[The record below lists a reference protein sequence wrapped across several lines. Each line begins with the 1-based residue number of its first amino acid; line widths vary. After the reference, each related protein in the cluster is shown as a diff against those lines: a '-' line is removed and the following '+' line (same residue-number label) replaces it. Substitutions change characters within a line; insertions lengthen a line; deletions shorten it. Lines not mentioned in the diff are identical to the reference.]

1 MHNFK
6 IYLTNS
12 PGDNGDR
19 FTIAINQHLIDTY
32 SLDINNIEFDIS
44 LAEGQ
49 NVLHIELIKNTRNYT
64 KINIDE
70 IFINDSAM
78 KYMLNDFGQVIPN
91 WHRDP
96 GLKEW
101 FIQQEGH
108 APDYFAKRRV
118 LDMEGIYE
126 FRFKVPL
133 RGYMEEFYKIP
144 ESYKTQYNRSLD
156 RYLKLE
162 ERLNGR

>member
-12 PGDNGDR
+12 PGDKGDR
-19 FTIAINQHLIDTY
+19 FTITINHHLIDTY
-32 SLDINNIEFDIS
+32 SLDITNIEFDIL

-64 KINIDE
+64 KINVDE

-78 KYMLNDFGQVIPN
+78 KYMLNDFGQVVPN

-101 FIQQEGH
+101 FIQHEGH
-108 APDYFAKRRV
+108 APEYFAKRRV

-133 RGYMEEFYKIP
+133 REYMEEFYKIP
-144 ESYKTQYNRSLD
+144 ESYKTSYTRSLD
-156 RYLKLE
+156 KYLKLE